1 MELTPFNPSF
11 VRRPC
16 SSLTLVVPGLGH
28 CRDGPGPGS
37 FGGPGQRQDVLGGA
51 AQAAVFDKEHDM
63 LLAMIDWVEKGKAPD
78 SIIAAKYKNNN
89 KTEGIAFT
97 RPLCP

>member
-1 MELTPFNPSF
+1 
-11 VRRPC
+11 
-16 SSLTLVVPGLGH
+16 
-28 CRDGPGPGS
+28 
-37 FGGPGQRQDVLGGA
+37 
-51 AQAAVFDKEHDM
+51 M
-63 LLAMIDWVEKGKAPD
+63 LLAMIDWVEEGNAPD